1 MVYLLLIANRIHI
14 FFRFVIMK
22 RLTLFLFIAS
32 ILTAKGL
39 IAQPVPARGEDT
51 LPKFS
56 LRNVGSNRI
65 VIGWTNTFETVRQIS
80 IQRSFDSTKN
90 FKSILTVADPSIP
103 ENGYVDTKAN
113 NDHMFYRLY
122 IMLDKGVYLFSDAKK
137 PVLDTLIKKNAVIT
151 DIPGMVVPVI
161 ISDSIL
167 IGPVNSNNRPKAEL
181 FIPSK
186 RIFTF
191 KDGNVRILLPDETDN
206 KYNIRFFSLENELLF
221 ELKEVKERD
230 FKIDKTNFYHAGWF
244 KFELYENGEL
254 LEKNKF
260 YIPKEF

>member
-1 MVYLLLIANRIHI
+1 
-14 FFRFVIMK
+14 MK
-22 RLTLFLFIAS
+22 KLTLFLFVVFNAS
-32 ILTAKGL
+32 SQNL
-39 IAQPVPARGEDT
+39 IAQTAPALREDT

-56 LRNVGSNRI
+56 VKNVGDNRI
-65 VIGWTNTFETVRQIS
+65 VIGWKNTFETVKQIS

-90 FKSILTVADPSIP
+90 FKTILTVADPTIP

-122 IMLDKGVYLFSDAKK
+122 IMLDKGAYLFSDAKR
-137 PVLDTLIKKNAVIT
+137 PFLDTLVKKDAVKT
-151 DIPGMVVPVI
+151 FLPGTTVPVI
-161 ISDSIL
+161 ISDSVV
-167 IGPVNSNNRPKAEL
+167 IGPVNGNNHNRPKADL
-181 FIPSK
+181 YVPSK

-191 KDGNVRILLPDETDN
+191 RDGYVRIILSEETDK
-206 KYNIRFFSLENELLF
+206 KYDIKFFSSDDDLLF
-221 ELKEVKERD
+221 ELKDVKERN
-230 FKIDKTNFYHAGWF
+230 FKIDKANFYHAGWF